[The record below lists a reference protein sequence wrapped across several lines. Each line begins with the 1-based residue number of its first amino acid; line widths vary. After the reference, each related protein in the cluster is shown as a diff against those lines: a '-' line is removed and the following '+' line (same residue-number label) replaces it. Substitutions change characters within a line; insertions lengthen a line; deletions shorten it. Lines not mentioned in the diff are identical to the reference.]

1 MEVVQGGGPLVCGPR
16 ATPSSTHPPLRLGH
30 HHHHHRLEADGPAS
44 AALHVQTEEGGGGL
58 DPSWWRIS
66 ASGSWDGG
74 ERKMRYGKLIDD
86 RPTGSIP
93 GAVQRRKLELLETHA
108 PGASMRVVHSQSHAS
123 WRQDGG
129 DLSSGGLSSSTA
141 SRSLVS
147 TSSSTRV
154 TSYRQW
160 SSNFS
165 QTTSNVAA
173 SKQETTLPAV
183 TEFGNLELALNPL
196 DVSFLRTRGNVGR
209 SGSIGSR
216 RPPTRS
222 RRLSS
227 GAPSPDSQADSN
239 PTSPEAKSPQSDIAS
254 DNNSSSPG
262 DSPDDRRDNERRKS
276 LDDSATSPVS
286 ESIRESVSRLMALGW
301 HPPGAAMPPLPPL
314 SPLRTN
320 FSASTPLHRKRSVSS
335 EELRSPDGGEGSD
348 PEGDGLKWE
357 RGASVRR
364 SLPSSE
370 WRSAVGPAVDG
381 GASRLLRLRDP
392 LKSSSVPALGG
403 PAATNRKGSLVTAE
417 SLREMKGRLKHRGS
431 VELVPQDEGMT
442 QSMSNGTESA
452 RKVELNSKEGPKVSL
467 RAAKEDSIVR
477 DDRRKSWSVGYRNV
491 EKREVVNGDDN
502 SGFASRRRSYVVEP
516 TRKEELRSEEGPK
529 VSLRAAKEDSVVQ
542 DDRRK
547 SWSMGCR
554 NVEKREVVNGEE
566 DSGFANRR
574 RSYAFEFSDDSKQS
588 PSSPVKKDTDWLQ
601 LQNGEREEV
610 GHRIMLK
617 AITSDTSDFVQNRVN
632 EMLKKWSALTG
643 GSYEGDLNY
652 RRASSSSPIMR
663 RQEGRWSPAKNSST
677 TWLDH
682 GDGSRSENGGD
693 VERNGFSRPATT
705 ISGARTTLRLTH
717 AKGHSSFEKETVSGT
732 SRPLEKVLAIMDEL
746 PPSSSGHLVE
756 DYSFPRGLSP
766 VDWSDGDTSGILSIK
781 EPLNKPELTTPA
793 TSAGIS
799 VTFSNSDG
807 GDSHSS
813 TSTRHHSVTH
823 LESKEVDGTRTEG
836 GLKVRTSKKV
846 EFSKTEV
853 HFAAESGRFHIV
865 ETAGKPPPS
874 NNFRRRR
881 RSPTGTLNV
890 DSSAA
895 GARAMLLGGPSALTN
910 GMRFGDSPYEKRLL
924 AGTDGAADSMPT
936 SENEREFGVE
946 VLEEKQLTTNGD
958 NHYEYGFT
966 SSRTFEDLETKE
978 EETKSS
984 LEKMQDVDMTSSTVN
999 FRHMISEDTTEKP
1012 RGILRV
1018 NPATSSNPSSWKP
1031 LLKMD
1036 DESDDSSK
1044 PKFGGVRLRPVVS
1057 PELHS
1062 RINLSSLESSDS
1074 SRILSTEKSQSS
1086 PLSPGQM
1093 ELQKLLKSL
1102 RPVSVTPYADN
1113 FQESNDELGTQVANG
1128 GGMEVRITSASQ
1140 TAVANSVIIG
1150 GDTSTEVLTPLS
1162 VAQRVREVEERRQ
1175 RELREKL
1182 TANQKARTPGQFST
1196 RVTLGPGSSSVV
1208 SVEPQVLSNKSI
1220 PPTLNSSPPSPKL
1233 TAKISAQSKISR
1245 IQTSPGDTSGFASD
1259 NVQHNLFDTKAST
1272 ENCSRSEHIEE
1283 APRIACIALGPQTR
1297 TKGVRESK
1305 EAFTT
1310 KEDLSTGPTPSDAGH
1325 CNKIFSALCVSR
1337 DDEAIRTKNVKNEGV
1352 KLFTSTVEKTPE
1364 DPSHL
1369 RHREY
1374 KSASPS
1380 KQMTSSWPVGNSK
1393 ITKED
1398 TKSRSEN
1405 LSSKDSFKSTRKVK
1419 EVNTTSESQKKSQY
1433 SIMRSPPPQTKIFS
1447 GLFGG
1452 SPAYEKSVKATE
1464 VAEGMDPGYSVKL
1477 NVIEKRSEE
1486 VGPHSKTSKSEQ
1498 PQRRSSL
1505 EEKSKKVE
1513 VTRSTTVGGSQVPK
1527 SPRLTETSRLSQ
1539 LRQSSTSTTTSA
1551 RPASP
1556 RLSPVVGDSGGS
1568 PSTGRAVR
1576 KRVRRRASGGGT
1588 DAIEDKRRGRKAS
1601 TGGEEVSEESAI
1613 LAELTRAADEILHAV
1628 NGYSDDPTSD
1638 EDAAKASA
1646 AAARSKRRTARVQH
1660 SKKSSSSSS
1669 NAVTTTKEVAKS
1681 TSSAAQR
1688 STLTRTRS
1696 GGKENAAS
1704 PAKERSQV
1712 KEVASSHEVKGSGA
1726 NVKGQSSTANAGSPS
1741 GSPQVSLSTRGTAL
1755 SSSFSEK
1762 EKAGRSKLQ
1771 QHQGSGSPRTRS
1783 AMTRVEPTNRV
1794 AEVKLIEK
1802 RPPLPPGGQRRGKD
1816 GLKERTEVHTRTS
1829 HGKTK
1834 SAASSNLSNG
1844 ESEVKKSETKR
1855 TINIARALE
1864 AVMPDPRNKTRKVEK
1879 KTDEHSKKETQ
1890 VLRPASPQLS
1900 PRISLSLER
1909 KKVASSR
1916 EGDKTSRRGIPT

>member
-1245 IQTSPGDTSGFASD
+1245 IQTSPDKVGPLQIVRKGIHEETCRMRQSSEILASPQEKAVPKSEADSAPPPTFGCRFDPGWRAPLSPLHLEIAPLQPLVTRRLSSSSTSSRVDDMWFKGLLTTAQPTHHHPPPSASWPSARGFGRVGDDRVVLKSPSLILQTM
-1259 NVQHNLFDTKAST
+1259 LST
-1272 ENCSRSEHIEE
+1272 
-1283 APRIACIALGPQTR
+1283 AFPP
-1297 TKGVRESK
+1297 KESK
-1305 EAFTT
+1305 ETVRNETSMSHSRHEVVRTMAVDAF
-1310 KEDLSTGPTPSDAGH
+1310 
-1325 CNKIFSALCVSR
+1325 R
-1337 DDEAIRTKNVKNEGV
+1337 
-1352 KLFTSTVEKTPE
+1352 
-1364 DPSHL
+1364 
-1369 RHREY
+1369 
-1374 KSASPS
+1374 
-1380 KQMTSSWPVGNSK
+1380 
-1393 ITKED
+1393 
-1398 TKSRSEN
+1398 
-1405 LSSKDSFKSTRKVK
+1405 VK
-1419 EVNTTSESQKKSQY
+1419 EVHVE
-1433 SIMRSPPPQTKIFS
+1433 
-1447 GLFGG
+1447 
-1452 SPAYEKSVKATE
+1452 
-1464 VAEGMDPGYSVKL
+1464 
-1477 NVIEKRSEE
+1477 
-1486 VGPHSKTSKSEQ
+1486 
-1498 PQRRSSL
+1498 
-1505 EEKSKKVE
+1505 KKVE
-1513 VTRSTTVGGSQVPK
+1513 KVSKETLMTEDKLQRNLSILRALYRDASEEECSDAYEAAGRLLGGRRMGGESRLGDGGSVV
-1527 SPRLTETSRLSQ
+1527 SGSWRRLKRAKAKQ
-1539 LRQSSTSTTTSA
+1539 QQSSQRQAVESVPVQSPKPVPRKQSSKTKVKSNEPPRPPPRNHRSNAQA
-1551 RPASP
+1551 RMKRTDAKGRAGTAWERADERTRRRGGGGLGGGGGDCGGKGIFTRAVTNILKVIASP
-1556 RLSPVVGDSGGS
+1556 W
-1568 PSTGRAVR
+1568 
-1576 KRVRRRASGGGT
+1576 
-1588 DAIEDKRRGRKAS
+1588 
-1601 TGGEEVSEESAI
+1601 
-1613 LAELTRAADEILHAV
+1613 
-1628 NGYSDDPTSD
+1628 
-1638 EDAAKASA
+1638 
-1646 AAARSKRRTARVQH
+1646 VQ
-1660 SKKSSSSSS
+1660 
-1669 NAVTTTKEVAKS
+1669 
-1681 TSSAAQR
+1681 R
-1688 STLTRTRS
+1688 
-1696 GGKENAAS
+1696 
-1704 PAKERSQV
+1704 
-1712 KEVASSHEVKGSGA
+1712 
-1726 NVKGQSSTANAGSPS
+1726 
-1741 GSPQVSLSTRGTAL
+1741 
-1755 SSSFSEK
+1755 
-1762 EKAGRSKLQ
+1762 
-1771 QHQGSGSPRTRS
+1771 
-1783 AMTRVEPTNRV
+1783 M
-1794 AEVKLIEK
+1794 
-1802 RPPLPPGGQRRGKD
+1802 RPYY
-1816 GLKERTEVHTRTS
+1816 TY
-1829 HGKTK
+1829 
-1834 SAASSNLSNG
+1834 
-1844 ESEVKKSETKR
+1844 
-1855 TINIARALE
+1855 
-1864 AVMPDPRNKTRKVEK
+1864 
-1879 KTDEHSKKETQ
+1879 
-1890 VLRPASPQLS
+1890 
-1900 PRISLSLER
+1900 
-1909 KKVASSR
+1909 
-1916 EGDKTSRRGIPT
+1916 